1 MTGILNYGVG
11 NILAFE
17 RIFKQLDSKILI
29 VNSGEDLDKCDRVI
43 LPGVGHFDVAMKRLN
58 NSGLRDPLDK
68 FILTENKPLLGICVG
83 MQMLGYSSDE
93 GEMKGLG
100 YILGETKKIDIK
112 NLQNKPYLPH
122 MGWNNIH
129 FNKNDIILNE
139 IENDENFYF
148 LHSYHFVPKNHSD
161 LICFSI
167 YGEKLSAIVSNNKVY
182 GIQFHPEKSHSQ
194 GIQILRNFSKIY

>member
-68 FILTENKPLLGICVG
+68 FILTDNKPLLGICVG
-83 MQMLGYSSDE
+83 MQMLRLF
-93 GEMKGLG
+93 K
-100 YILGETKKIDIK
+100 
-112 NLQNKPYLPH
+112 
-122 MGWNNIH
+122 
-129 FNKNDIILNE
+129 
-139 IENDENFYF
+139 
-148 LHSYHFVPKNHSD
+148 
-161 LICFSI
+161 
-167 YGEKLSAIVSNNKVY
+167 
-182 GIQFHPEKSHSQ
+182 
-194 GIQILRNFSKIY
+194 